1 MSSHQ
6 IPMGLT
12 RGYSNFCNESVKGRE
27 DPPVLTIAELEK
39 LDEEQK

>member
-6 IPMGLT
+6 LPLGLT
-12 RGYSNFCNESVKGRE
+12 RGYSNYCADSRE
-27 DPPVLTIAELEK
+27 DPPVLTIADLDR

>member
-12 RGYSNFCNESVKGRE
+12 RGYSNFCIDSKGRE
-27 DPPVLTIAELEK
+27 DPPVLTTADLDR